1 MLRHMA
7 TLLLLALVLCS
18 CHFGAAQDSS
28 QSTIVSTSPVTAI
41 EIAPTWNGT
50 VQSPNSVV
58 TIRSIQGGFKRSWDS
73 VALAPENNVLRF
85 SPRPSDSLAQPST
98 PASVPALSQ
107 DIVTTN
113 EVMALVKAV
122 ASPALLKPE
131 LSNLGI
137 SSAWLAERAPNAAKA
152 VGSLGELNDARQ
164 REFFQSSFTDL
175 NQIGTLLP
183 SIVRTSW
190 TDDPVWVRVK
200 IKFADGKT
208 WTAETRN
215 QPPFML
221 PWTVQRVGESF
232 QTFNA
237 DISRAIVILLPK
249 GVVNRERLAGAG
261 LDDLIVRAVELT
273 IKRQWQ
279 QIGAEDQAGRALA
292 ILRQHYAIRRSE
304 VSDHVSLS
312 FGPDSYDSSNKH
324 VNLQADV
331 RRQSFPTNLVVAT
344 VFPLENGNAVGMN
357 GFLRDGDKYEK
368 IVLTN
373 PWLMASLKKHSD
385 LGAWLM
391 FVRDRSMSDK
401 AMRIFSSDMHDLG
414 RGDLAREV
422 SEHRSEVALLN
433 YYGNYL
439 IIFPDH
445 HAIIWRWG
453 KYRDLFSWPADTL
466 KTEPCEDYATSTEG
480 CVAAQVDPSGHL
492 LK

>member
-1 MLRHMA
+1 M
-7 TLLLLALVLCS
+7 
-18 CHFGAAQDSS
+18 
-28 QSTIVSTSPVTAI
+28 
-41 EIAPTWNGT
+41 
-50 VQSPNSVV
+50 
-58 TIRSIQGGFKRSWDS
+58 
-73 VALAPENNVLRF
+73 ALASENNVVRF
-85 SPRPSDSLAQPST
+85 GRSPNDSLAEQPST
-98 PASVPALSQ
+98 PASAPALSQ
-107 DIVTTN
+107 DVVTTN
-113 EVMALVKAV
+113 EVMALVTAV

-137 SSAWLAERAPNAAKA
+137 SSACLADHAPNAART
-152 VGSLGELNDARQ
+152 VGSLGEPNDARQ
-164 REFFQSSFTDL
+164 QEFFRRSFTDL
-175 NQIGTLLP
+175 NLIGTLLP
-183 SIVRTSW
+183 RIVGTSW

-215 QPPFML
+215 QPSFML
-221 PWTVQRVGESF
+221 PWTVQRDGESL

-237 DISRAIVILLPK
+237 DISRAVAILLPK

-261 LDDLIVRAVELT
+261 LDDLVVRAIELT

-292 ILRQHYAIRRSE
+292 VLRQHYAIRRSQ
-304 VSDHVSLS
+304 VSDHISLS
-312 FGPDSYDSSNKH
+312 FGPDSYDSSNKQT
-324 VNLQADV
+324 NLQADV

-344 VFPLENGNAVGMN
+344 VFPVENGNAVGIDS
-357 GFLRDGDKYEK
+357 FLRNGDKYEK

-391 FVRDRSMSDK
+391 FVRDTSMSDK

-414 RGDLAREV
+414 RDDLARKV
-422 SEHRSEVALLN
+422 SEHRSEVVLLN

-466 KTEPCEDYATSTEG
+466 KTERCEDYATSTEG
-480 CVAAQVDPSGHL
+480 CIAAQVDPSGHL